1 MEKLFFCHRKILACL
16 AVFRMERYYEICEKC
31 LKGKELW
38 DLETKKSPEDSI
50 SGSTLIIRCLCECF
64 EGIVKIK

>member
-16 AVFRMERYYEICEKC
+16 AVFRMEGYYEICEKC

-38 DLETKKSPEDSI
+38 DLETRKVQK
-50 SGSTLIIRCLCECF
+50 IRSVALH
-64 EGIVKIK
+64 

>member
-1 MEKLFFCHRKILACL
+1 MEKLFFCHRKILARL

-38 DLETKKSPEDSI
+38 DLETRKVQK
-50 SGSTLIIRCLCECF
+50 IRS
-64 EGIVKIK
+64 VARH